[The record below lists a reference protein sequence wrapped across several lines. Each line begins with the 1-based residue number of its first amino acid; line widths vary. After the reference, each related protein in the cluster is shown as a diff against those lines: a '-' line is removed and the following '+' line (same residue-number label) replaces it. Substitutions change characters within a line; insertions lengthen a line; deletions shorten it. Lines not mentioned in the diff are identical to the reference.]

1 VSSEF
6 LFPPMSYKFPC
17 LILLGEKH
25 EPRYLLCRHADELN
39 EHLVKIVKDRSDDG
53 CYFEP
58 QEPAKFTVVEGV
70 VLEKLS
76 ENVRLAYK
84 NEKRNHDRAVADYEY
99 DERVWKQ
106 IRFAL
111 DESRPKDERA
121 RAALSVL
128 RNRKNYEY
136 EGFEIVK
143 PELAE
148 PAS

>member
-1 VSSEF
+1 MSSEF

-17 LILLGEKH
+17 LIVLKTKYQT
-25 EPRYLLCRHADELN
+25 RYLLCRDAGEMN

-58 QEPAKFTVVEGV
+58 QEPAKFTVIEGV

-76 ENVRLAYK
+76 ENVRRAYK
-84 NEKRNHDRAVADYEY
+84 NEKHNHQRVVADYEH
-99 DERVWKQ
+99 DSLVWAQ
-106 IRFAL
+106 IQFAL

-136 EGFEIVK
+136 EGFEIIN

-148 PAS
+148 P

>member
-1 VSSEF
+1 MSSKF
-6 LFPPMSYKFPC
+6 SFPPMSYKFPC
-17 LILLGEKH
+17 LIVLGEKH
-25 EPRYLLCRHADELN
+25 DPRYLLCRHAGELD
-39 EHLVKIVKDRSDDG
+39 EHLVEIVKSRSDDE

-70 VLEKLS
+70 VLEKLPS
-76 ENVRLAYK
+76 NVRQAYK

-99 DERVWKQ
+99 DRSVWTQ
-106 IRFAL
+106 IQFVL

-128 RNRKNYEY
+128 RARKGFEY
-136 EGFEIVK
+136 EGFRIVN

-148 PAS
+148 P